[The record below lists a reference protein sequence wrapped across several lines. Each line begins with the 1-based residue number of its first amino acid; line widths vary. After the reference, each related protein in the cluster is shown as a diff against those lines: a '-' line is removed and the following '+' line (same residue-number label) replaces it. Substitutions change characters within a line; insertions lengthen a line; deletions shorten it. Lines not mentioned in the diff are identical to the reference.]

1 MNDKDSKKWNLD
13 DVLPMSQ
20 FDNFYQEI
28 ERNIEEIDKWW
39 NKLGP
44 EMEKKDFGEL
54 IEFTENLGEKITRI
68 VDLPY
73 LMEAADEKDKTA
85 KLLKTKANDL
95 AIKCQEKT
103 RKINHWLRGLEVEGK
118 KRLDDKNAK
127 RLFAAITD
135 LEYGL
140 SRMREAA
147 KHTLSQKEENVVTNK
162 DVNGIETLKD
172 LREIIEAEFEYEL
185 KIEGKEIRVIKTQ
198 SELLAL
204 THSVDKEER
213 KAAYEALLKKQKD
226 NLDKLFLVYQ
236 AAVKDWGYE
245 AKIRGFKSP
254 ITVRNFANDIEDK
267 AVETMMAVC
276 QEKKEIFLKY
286 FEWKAKKLGV
296 KKLTRF
302 DLYAPIETKT
312 NQVMSYE
319 KAKELVLS
327 TLDEFSAD
335 FKRLAEK
342 VIEEK
347 HVDVE
352 PRVNKRSGA
361 FCATIGPK
369 ITPYILLN
377 HTGTIRDVYT
387 LAHELGHAVHSLLAN
402 KHWPSVQQA
411 NLPLAETASTL
422 AEMVLF
428 EKILEKE
435 KDKKTKT
442 AMVSQKIDDTYATT
456 LRQIYFVLFEMR
468 AHEEIKKG
476 ITDEGLAKIWLEML
490 SEQLGKSVEVDP
502 LFAYEWGYVSHIV
515 ESPFYCYAYAFGEL
529 LTISLYGRYK
539 KEGKGFLPKIEKL
552 LAAGGS
558 KSPNTILKEAGVNI
572 NQRAFWE
579 EGFGIIENWIKLLD
593 N

>member
-1 MNDKDSKKWNLD
+1 MNNKDSKRWNLD
-13 DVLPMSQ
+13 DVLPVSQ
-20 FDNFYQEI
+20 FDNFYQKI
-28 ERNIEEIDKWW
+28 ERDLLGVEMWWKKID
-39 NKLGP
+39 P
-44 EMEKKDFGEL
+44 EMGEKDFEKM
-54 IEFTENLGEKITRI
+54 IEFTENLGEKITKI

-103 RKINHWLRGLEVEGK
+103 RKIDHWLKGLEVEGK
-118 KRLDDKNAK
+118 KKLDDNNAK
-127 RLFAAITD
+127 RLFTAIKD

-147 KHTLSQKEENVVTNK
+147 KHTLSQKEENIVTNK
-162 DVNGIETLKD
+162 DVNGIEALKD

-185 KIEGKEIRVIKTQ
+185 KIKGKKTRVIKTQ
-198 SELLAL
+198 AELLAL

-236 AAVKDWGYE
+236 AAVKDWRYE
-245 AKIRGFKSP
+245 AKIRGFNSP
-254 ITVRNFANDIEDK
+254 IAVRNFANDIEDK
-267 AVETMMAVC
+267 TVETMMSVC

-296 KKLTRF
+296 KKLSRF
-302 DLYAPIETKT
+302 DLYAPIETKV
-312 NQVMSYE
+312 NQTMSYE
-319 KAKELVLS
+319 TAKELVLS
-327 TLDEFSAD
+327 TLGEFSTG
-335 FKRLAEK
+335 FKKLAEK
-342 VIEEK
+342 VIEKK

-361 FCATIGPK
+361 FCATVGPK
-369 ITPYILLN
+369 ITPYVMLN

-387 LAHELGHAVHSLLAN
+387 MAHELGHAVHSLLAN

-428 EKILEKE
+428 EKMLEKE
-435 KDKKTKT
+435 KNKKIKT

-490 SEQLGKSVEVDP
+490 MEQLGKRVNVDP

-558 KSPNTILKEAGVNI
+558 KKPSTILKEAGVDI
-572 NQRAFWE
+572 NKKEFWE
-579 EGFGIIENWIKLLD
+579 EGFEVIENWIKLLD